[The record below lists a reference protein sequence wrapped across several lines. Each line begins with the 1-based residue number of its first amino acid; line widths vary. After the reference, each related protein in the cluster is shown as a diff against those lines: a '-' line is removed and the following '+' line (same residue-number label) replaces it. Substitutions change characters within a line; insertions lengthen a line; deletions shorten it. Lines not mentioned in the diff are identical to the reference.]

1 MRARHRHFNPAHAG
15 ATLALDARYIAQA
28 NASSVSSWASRPR
41 GSFTMGQAT
50 AANRPTL
57 QLTAMNGAAAVR
69 FDGSNNW
76 LACSRIATTSNFTSL
91 VVVSGVGQQNKVVFL
106 QRAYSANIGRTLF
119 CVTSEATPFQKGR
132 LFFNNGASFS
142 AISTT
147 DAFNNNATLFCSESD
162 GSGNSHV
169 RVKNGAKEGT
179 LTGQS
184 WTPENADALLGAI
197 ADSGIAP
204 LNAFSGDIGAVSF
217 FPAQCSD
224 ALRCRAHH
232 AAAFSFKISCN

>member
-28 NASSVSSWASRPR
+28 NASAVSSWASRPR
-41 GSFTMGQAT
+41 GSFTMAQAN
-50 AANRPTL
+50 AAIQPTL

-69 FDGSNNW
+69 FDG
-76 LACSRIATTSNFTSL
+76 ADDVMTCSRIATTSNFTAIIAAK
-91 VVVSGVGQQNKVVFL
+91 GAGQSNRILFA
-106 QRAYSANIGRTLF
+106 QRASAVANAGRTNF
-119 CVTSEATPFQKGR
+119 IATGESSPFQKGR
-132 LFFNNGASFS
+132 LFFNNGTSYNV
-142 AISTT
+142 ISTT
-147 DAFNNNATLFCSESD
+147 DVFDNNATLFCSESD

-179 LTGQS
+179 LTGQA
-184 WTPENADALLGAI
+184 WTPENNDAAVGAQTNG
-197 ADSGIAP
+197 S
-204 LNAFSGDIGAVSF
+204 NAFSGDIGAVSF

-232 AAAFSFKISCN
+232 AAAYSFKISCN

>member
-15 ATLALDARYIAQA
+15 ATLALDARYVAQA
-28 NASSVSSWASRPR
+28 NGSAVSSWASRPR
-41 GSFTMGQAT
+41 GSFTMAQVTT
-50 AANRPTL
+50 ARQPIL
-57 QLTAMNGAAAVR
+57 QLTAINGAAAAR
-69 FDGSNNW
+69 FDGTDDFM
-76 LACSRIATTSNFTSL
+76 ACSRIATTSNFTAL
-91 VVVSGVGQQNKVVFL
+91 VAIKGAAQNNKIVFGQRNEV
-106 QRAYSANIGRTLF
+106 AATGRTAF
-119 CVTSEATPFQKGR
+119 CVTHDASPFQNGR
-132 LFFNNGASFS
+132 LFFNNGTSYS
-142 AISTT
+142 VISTT
-147 DAFNNNATLFCSESD
+147 DAFDNNATLFCSESD

-184 WTPENADALLGAI
+184 WTPENANALLGALG
-197 ADSGIAP
+197 AG
-204 LNAFSGDIGAVSF
+204 LNNYSGDIGAVSF